1 MGSITQNLD
10 EILDEDGKVKG
21 SGGYYIGGHKPV
33 PIGTVY
39 RGAAFRGR
47 RQTVSKVGQDSQILD
62 ESLENFKKPKSD
74 LDVKQR
80 IASTGETVPIVFGHR
95 LNDKNIGG
103 VWIQP
108 SLLKAGTFNF
118 RQSYLFAISQGEVVS
133 SPTKGTTYTGLKKVQ
148 LLADTSITTTNIY
161 NSAATL
167 AANPNTCPIQGTG
180 LFCGYENYS
189 YLTAVMPAS
198 TGSVIHKFPD
208 LKKDYFTFNM
218 LTVGTGDTSNSTFT
232 NSAQTFDAETG
243 TNLTANIP
251 SGTPLITHGG
261 QTQGTPQSNTWNTR
275 RDGAFNFLGSN
286 VLGGQPVGTI
296 ISLVNIANGALGA
309 PYNAET
315 VAAGI
320 RTQSDLNLINAI
332 NNGKSQFYRKYTF
345 TSVNNQRNP
354 SNPAS
359 TGTLTGVQLE
369 YIIGNRNNINTYTNL
384 DNSSYADITFLS
396 IFGQLFESPFEGT
409 YPSDSKQVYVFY
421 AQGVKVDLYSQG
433 LSGSSYTQGASN
445 QFVDLA
451 MHLFKIYKKIDGNNT
466 ADIVAP
472 VDTSNLQ
479 SLALFNHNNDIYF
492 NGTVSKSVNIIDYI
506 TTIAPYYFLAFL
518 SVGGKFQFAPTLP
531 INSSNQFDTT
541 ALTPAATFTEANI
554 IRNTFQK
561 IYLNVEDRREF
572 IANVIY
578 THCVPSEV
586 SKSKTATVRFASTSL
601 DAPTEQFDLTEFC
614 TSVNHAMLYAK
625 YELARRKHSSHDISF
640 STPLV
645 TTALIPTSLIKV
657 QLQRENSAGDNRTEI
672 NYYQIT
678 SITYDND
685 GISNIQASHFPLN
698 ASNVSEI
705 TNEILT
711 GSFTILQ

>member
-10 EILDEDGKVKG
+10 EILDDDGFVKG

-39 RGAAFRGR
+39 RGPAFRGR
-47 RQTVSKVGQDSQILD
+47 RQSISKVGQDSQILD

-95 LNDKNIGG
+95 LDDKNIGG

-118 RQSYLFAISQGEVVS
+118 RQSYLFAISQGEIVS
-133 SPTKGTTYTGLKKVQ
+133 SPTRSTSYTGTKKIQ
-148 LLADTSITTTNIY
+148 LLTDQTITTTNIF

-167 AANPNTCPIQGTG
+167 AASPNTCPIQGTG

-189 YLTAVMPAS
+189 YLTKVIPAS
-198 TGSVIHKFPD
+198 SGDVIIKVPD
-208 LKKDYFTFNM
+208 LKKDYFSFNY
-218 LTVGTGDTSNSTFT
+218 LTVGTGDTSNSRFT
-232 NSAQTFDAETG
+232 VSTQVFDAETG
-243 TNLTANIP
+243 VNVTNNIQAN
-251 SGTPLITHGG
+251 TPLFVGPGVT
-261 QTQGTPQSNTWNTR
+261 TFTYNTR
-275 RDGAFNFLGSN
+275 RDGPNGLSGN
-286 VLGGQPVGTI
+286 LLGGFPVGHI
-296 ISLVNIANGALGA
+296 LSLINITNGALGS
-309 PYNAET
+309 PFNATT

-320 RTQSDLNLINAI
+320 RTQADLDKINAM
-332 NNGKSQFYRKYTF
+332 NNGKSQFYRKFTF
-345 TSVNNQRNP
+345 SSVNNQVLAT
-354 SNPAS
+354 NPAS
-359 TGTLTGVQLE
+359 TGTLTGVQVE
-369 YIIGNRNNINTYTNL
+369 YIIANRSNINVYTGL

-396 IFGQLFESPFEGT
+396 IAGQLVDGIYEGT
-409 YPSDSKQVYVFY
+409 YPSDVKQVYVFY

-433 LSGSSYTQGASN
+433 LSGSSYQQGASN

-472 VDTSNLQ
+472 VDTTNLQ
-479 SLALFNHNNDIYF
+479 SLALFNHNNDMYF
-492 NGTVSKSVNIIDYI
+492 NGFVSKSVNIIDYI
-506 TTIAPYYFLAFL
+506 TSIAPYYFLAFL
-518 SVGGKFQFAPTLP
+518 SVGGKYKFAPTLP

-541 ALTPAATFTEANI
+541 ALTPVATFTEANI
-554 IRNTFQK
+554 INNTFEK

-586 SKSKTATVRFASTSL
+586 SKSKTVTLRFSSTSL
-601 DAPTEQFDLTEFC
+601 DAPTEQFDISEC
-614 TSVNHAMLYAK
+614 CSSVNHAILYAK

-645 TTALIPTSLIKV
+645 TTTIIPTNLIKV

-672 NYYQIT
+672 NYYQVT
-678 SITYDND
+678 SITYDNN
-685 GISNIQASHFPLN
+685 GISNIQASHFPLD

-705 TNEILT
+705 TKEMLT
-711 GSFTILQ
+711 GTFTTLQ

>member
-10 EILDEDGKVKG
+10 DILDEDGKVKG

-39 RGAAFRGR
+39 RGAYFRGR
-47 RQTVSKVGQDSQILD
+47 RQTVSKVAQDSQILD

-133 SPTKGTTYTGLKKVQ
+133 NPTKSTSYTGTKKIQ
-148 LLADTSITTTNIY
+148 LLTDQTITTTNIF

-189 YLTAVMPAS
+189 YLTGVIPAS
-198 TGSVIHKFPD
+198 SGFTIHKWPD
-208 LKKDYFTFNM
+208 VKQEHFIFNY
-218 LTVGTGDTSNSTFT
+218 LTVGTGDTT
-232 NSAQTFDAETG
+232 NSNFTVTTQLFDAETG
-243 TNLTANIP
+243 ANVTNNILA
-251 SGTPLITHGG
+251 GTPLFGSSSGG
-261 QTQGTPQSNTWNTR
+261 SRTISYNTR
-275 RDGAFNFLGSN
+275 GSGQFQLEDPT
-286 VLGGQPVGTI
+286 LGGFAVGHVL
-296 ISLVNIANGALGA
+296 SLINITNGLLGA
-309 PYNAET
+309 PYSPVT
-315 VAAGI
+315 VAAGT
-320 RTQSDLNLINAI
+320 RTQADLNLINAI
-332 NNGKSQFYRKYTF
+332 NGGKSQFYEKYTF
-345 TSVNNQRNP
+345 SSVNNQVVSTNP
-354 SNPAS
+354 PSS
-359 TGTLTGVQLE
+359 GTLTGTQVE
-369 YIIGNRNNINTYTNL
+369 FIVGNRGNINIYHGL

-396 IFGQLFESPFEGT
+396 IAGQLVNGIYEGT
-409 YPSDSKQVYVFY
+409 YPSDLKQVYVFY
-421 AQGVKVDLYSQG
+421 PEGVKVDLYSQG
-433 LSGSSYTQGASN
+433 LSGSSYLQGSSN

-451 MHLFKIYKKIDGNNT
+451 MHLFKIYKKTDGNNT

-472 VDTSNLQ
+472 VDTTNLQ
-479 SLALFNHNNDIYF
+479 SLALFNHNNDMYF

-518 SVGGKFQFAPTLP
+518 SVGGKYQFAPTLP
-531 INSSNQFDTT
+531 INSSNQFDST
-541 ALTPAATFTEANI
+541 ALTPVVTFTEANI
-554 IRNTFQK
+554 INNTFQK

-578 THCVPSEV
+578 THCLPSDV
-586 SKSKTATVRFASTSL
+586 SKTKAATVRFTSTSI
-601 DAPTEQFDLTEFC
+601 DAPTEQFDMSECC
-614 TSVNHAMLYAK
+614 TSVNHAILYAK
-625 YELARRKHSSHDISF
+625 NELARRKHCSHDISF
-640 STPLV
+640 STPLL
-645 TTALIPTSLIKV
+645 TTTLIPTNLIKV
-657 QLQRENSAGDNRTEI
+657 ELQRENSAGDNRTET
-672 NYYQIT
+672 NYYQVT

-685 GISNIQASHFPLN
+685 GICNIQATHFPLN
-698 ASNVSEI
+698 SSNVSEI

>member
-1 MGSITQNLD
+1 MGSISRRLD
-10 EILDEDGKVKG
+10 EILDKDGKVKG

-74 LDVKQR
+74 LDIKQR
-80 IASTGETVPIVFGHR
+80 IATTGETVPIVFGHR

-118 RQSYLFAISQGEVVS
+118 RQSYLYAISQGEVVS
-133 SPTKGTTYTGLKKVQ
+133 SPTKGTSYTGTKKIQ
-148 LLADTSITTTNIY
+148 LLTDQTITVSNIY

-189 YLTAVMPAS
+189 YLTEVMPATS
-198 TGSVIHKFPD
+198 GFAIHKMPD
-208 LKKDYFTFNM
+208 LKKDYFILNY
-218 LTVGTGDTSNSTFT
+218 LTVGTGDTT
-232 NSAQTFDAETG
+232 NTDFDVTTQLFDAETG
-243 TNLTANIP
+243 ANVTNNVQA
-251 SGTPLITHGG
+251 GTPFFASGSTAGS
-261 QTQGTPQSNTWNTR
+261 QTYTFNTR
-275 RDGAFNFLGSN
+275 GSGQYQLDAPT
-286 VLGGQPVGTI
+286 LGGFAVGHI
-296 ISLVNIANGALGA
+296 LSLVNVVGNILAY
-309 PYNAET
+309 PYNATT
-315 VAAGI
+315 VAAGL
-320 RTQSDLNLINAI
+320 RTQADLDKLNAI
-332 NNGKSQFYRKYTF
+332 NNGKSQFYQKYTF
-345 TSVNNQRNP
+345 SSLDTQVVSTSPP
-354 SNPAS
+354 SS
-359 TGTLTGVQLE
+359 GTLTGLQVE
-369 YIIGNRNNINTYTNL
+369 YLIGNRRDLNVYTGL

-396 IFGQLFESPFEGT
+396 IAGQLVGGIYEGT
-409 YPSDSKQVYVFY
+409 YPSDVKQVYVFY
-421 AQGVKVDLYSQG
+421 PEGVKVDLYSQG
-433 LSGSSYTQGASN
+433 LSGSSYLVGSSN

-451 MHLFKIYKKIDGNNT
+451 MHLFKIYKKTDGNNT

-586 SKSKTATVRFASTSL
+586 SKSKTVTVRFASTSL
-601 DAPTEQFDLTEFC
+601 DAPTEQFDMSECC
-614 TSVNHAMLYAK
+614 TSVNHAILYAK
-625 YELARRKHSSHDISF
+625 NELARRKHCSHDISF
-640 STPLV
+640 STPLL
-645 TTALIPTSLIKV
+645 TTTLIPTNLIKV
-657 QLQRENSAGDNRTEI
+657 ELQRENSAGDNRTET
-672 NYYQIT
+672 NYYQVT

-685 GISNIQASHFPLN
+685 GISNIQATHFPLN

-711 GSFTILQ
+711 GTFTILQ